1 MASIAGV
8 GELEN
13 LMDSLA
19 AIRGLRQVRR
29 VLQVLVLIACVR
41 PASAQVDPQSEHKFK
56 AVYLYNFLKFV
67 DWPNGAFADQS
78 SPVRIGILG
87 NDQLTKLLGE
97 TVGSEKIGDRSVV
110 VAQISTLN
118 EVQECQM
125 VFVSRTEKD
134 RYREILTK
142 VKGKPILSVGEEEE
156 FFQMGGAVN
165 FYFEG
170 KRLRFEINLKSV
182 KAAELTANSKLL
194 RLAKIVGSV
203 D

>member
-1 MASIAGV
+1 MSGRVRLFLPLLI
-8 GELEN
+8 LCF
-13 LMDSLA
+13 SL
-19 AIRGLRQVRR
+19 Q
-29 VLQVLVLIACVR
+29 

-67 DWPNGAFADQS
+67 DWPDGAFADRS

-87 NDQLTKLLGE
+87 NDLLKKLLEE
-97 TVGSEKIGDRSVV
+97 TVGSEMIGDRP
-110 VAQISTLN
+110 VAVTQISSLDQVET
-118 EVQECQM
+118 CQL
-125 VFVSRTEKD
+125 VFVSRSE
-134 RYREILTK
+134 RESYREILTK
-142 VKGKPILSVGEEEE
+142 VKGKPILTVGEEEE

-170 KRLRFEINLKSV
+170 KKLRFEINLKSV
-182 KAAELTANSKLL
+182 KTADLSANSKLL